1 MNLSRAVVSMAL
13 IIAGNVFA
21 QLTPTT
27 PTPTPLPKPAP
38 APIPAPKPATAPALT
53 PSSSP
58 EAVVRAYFEAFNRQD
73 IDALVATVA
82 EDFIWYSI
90 ENDKMSIEA
99 SGRES
104 FRMGVQDYFKA
115 LPAARSVA
123 ETMTASGPYVSV
135 RERPS
140 WTTRTGEKKSQ
151 VAITVYEER
160 NGLIKRVWYYPPTI

>member
-1 MNLSRAVVSMAL
+1 MKLSIFVVSLAL

-27 PTPTPLPKPAP
+27 PTPTPLPKPA
-38 APIPAPKPATAPALT
+38 TVPALT
-53 PSSSP
+53 PASST
-58 EAVVRAYFEAFNRQD
+58 EAVVRANFEAFNRQD
-73 IDALVATVA
+73 IDALAATVA
-82 EDFIWYSI
+82 EDFIWYNI

-104 FRMGVQDYFKA
+104 LRKGVQDYFKA
-115 LPAARSVA
+115 LPTARSVA
-123 ETMTASGPYVSV
+123 ETLTASGPYVSV
-135 RERPS
+135 RERAS

-151 VAITVYEER
+151 VAITVYEVR